1 MNPSRAERSRT
12 PARKPDRPARMSFLP
27 CAVLAVSM
35 AVGLALDVRAA
46 ELFTVD
52 LTVAG
57 KTVTRGFSNAENA
70 LRVIDDDRID
80 DLFPDYMASD
90 PVTAKL
96 DFRGLP
102 VVARFDQG
110 SAKLIFQVPAL
121 SIMKEFDGGD
131 RGRSDED
138 DRDRFYEHGEDD
150 RGRSVDMFVEF
161 MKKEGSGI
169 LNRLQRELAR
179 VSPVD
184 PIAGNPGSLQSA
196 LVERSF
202 EGGAFQAGRPRADDR
217 IGLRVSAGTFKA
229 GDFSGRSVTL
239 PLSYSFAFESDPRK
253 KLRVQLPLTWQ
264 DVEGAAVYTATPGV
278 AFTWPVNDR
287 WLLTPA
293 VTWGVTGSVDAASV
307 AQMAG
312 GMVTSRYELP
322 DFPAAGTTLT
332 VGNMVG
338 YVQTLSFSFK
348 GYGFDPGI
356 KNTVLKNGLMI
367 ERPIGV
373 ALFNDDELALQVSY
387 AHSYFAGTELFMN
400 QYHELALSLGSAWE
414 EVSAVTD
421 EVRLGATYTFGED
434 YRGVSIN
441 FGYKF

>member
-1 MNPSRAERSRT
+1 
-12 PARKPDRPARMSFLP
+12 MSLLP

-35 AVGLALDVRAA
+35 AVGLAVDVRAA

-121 SIMKEFDGGD
+121 SIMKGFDG
-131 RGRSDED
+131 S
-138 DRDRFYEHGEDD
+138 D

-202 EGGAFQAGRPRADDR
+202 EDGAFSSRPRAQAAR
-217 IGLRVSAGTFKA
+217 ARTRFGLRVSAGTFKA

-253 KLRVQLPLTWQ
+253 KLRIQLPLTWQ
-264 DVEGAAVYTATPGV
+264 DVEGAAVYTATPGI

-287 WLLTPA
+287 WFLTPA

-367 ERPIGV
+367 ERSIGV
-373 ALFNDDELALQVSY
+373 ALFSDDELALQASY